1 MNIQEYISSGIVES
15 YVLGLSSAEERSEF
29 EKICAQY
36 PEVMQARIAFEIS
49 IERQAMGNAVAV
61 PEGLKQKV
69 FDAIGG
75 HENEVK
81 PAASVMKMNWLKY
94 AVAACLILLAGSLY
108 WNYSLQQK
116 NKELTKKLDDS
127 GKTLAQLEQDIKVLQ
142 GNPAI
147 KMARMDGTTIS
158 PQSFATVYWDTASHD
173 VYLLVNNLPKP
184 ANDKQYQLW
193 AFIDGKPVDMG
204 LLELSEKP
212 LQLYRM
218 KNAQTAQAFAITLE
232 KRGNGPIPHGAVY
245 VKGNP

>member
-1 MNIQEYISSGIVES
+1 MNIQEYISSGIIES
-15 YVLGLSSAEERSEF
+15 YVLGLASAEERSEF
-29 EKICAQY
+29 EMTCDQY
-36 PEVMQARIAFEIS
+36 PEVLQARIAFEIS
-49 IERQAMGNAVAV
+49 IEKQAMENAVVA
-61 PEGLKQKV
+61 PEGLKQKL
-69 FDAIGG
+69 FDAIGSR
-75 HENEVK
+75 EKEIK
-81 PAASVMKMNWLKY
+81 TAAPIIKMNWLKY
-94 AVAACLILLAGSLY
+94 AIAACLILLAGSLY
-108 WNYSLQQK
+108 WNYSLQEK
-116 NKELTKKLDDS
+116 NKELTKKLNDS
-127 GKTLAQLEQDIKVLQ
+127 GETLAQLQQDIKVLQ

-232 KRGNGPIPHGAVY
+232 ERGNGPIPHGVVY
-245 VKGNP
+245 AKGNP

>member
-1 MNIQEYISSGIVES
+1 MNIQEYISSGIIES
-15 YVLGLSSAEERSEF
+15 YVLGLASTEERSEF
-29 EKICAQY
+29 EKICTQY
-36 PEVMQARIAFEIS
+36 PEVLHARTAFEIS
-49 IERQAMGNAVAV
+49 IEKQVRENAIPA
-61 PEGLKQKV
+61 PEGLKQKL
-69 FDAIGG
+69 FDAIGSS
-75 HENEVK
+75 EDESRTVA
-81 PAASVMKMNWLKY
+81 PVRKMNWLKY
-94 AVAACLILLAGSLY
+94 AVAACLVLLACSLY
-108 WNYSLQQK
+108 WNYSLQEK
-116 NKELTKKLDDS
+116 NKELTKKLNDS
-127 GKTLAQLEQDIKVLQ
+127 GETLAKLEQDIKVLQ

-204 LLELSEKP
+204 LLDLSEKP